1 MNDFSIK
8 NPYVKGLFILSL
20 VIFFTLNN
28 LALDNVVD
36 KVIGVGR
43 EFLYTYVD
51 VHNAI
56 LNEIV
61 EGGRWIYFKFF
72 TA

>member
-1 MNDFSIK
+1 MNNFI
-8 NPYVKGLFILSL
+8 YLKGLFITCLA
-20 VIFFTLNN
+20 IFFTLNDF
-28 LALDNVVD
+28 AFDG
-36 KVIGVGR
+36 VIGVGR
-43 EFLYTYVD
+43 EILYTYVD
-51 VHNAI
+51 VHHAI